1 METARIALAPSR
13 DLLSVP
19 SSSTIARSRSS
30 CVSNDRS
37 EKESFKVPLTLA
49 AAFLQPRPPYRFASP
64 SRSSSTSA
72 APVEAPDGTEAAP
85 TAPPSRSQTPS
96 TAGRRAR
103 PATTAA
109 APVEAP
115 DGTEADPTAPPS
127 SSQTA
132 FTVGRPRLSRISSP
146 LRRDILGMP
155 LQPSHEVLDQPWH
168 TLRRVVYELEHRL
181 LLAGGVL
188 LGPGLEQVGS

>member
-30 CVSNDRS
+30 CVSNDRF
-37 EKESFKVPLTLA
+37 ENESLKVPLTLA
-49 AAFLQPRPPYRFASP
+49 AAFRQPRPPYRFASP
-64 SRSSSTSA
+64 PRR
-72 APVEAPDGTEAAP
+72 
-85 TAPPSRSQTPS
+85 PSPS
-96 TAGRRAR
+96 
-103 PATTAA
+103 A

-168 TLRRVVYELEHRL
+168 TLRRVVYELEHLL
-181 LLAGGVL
+181 LLAGELLLVQVL
-188 LGPGLEQVGS
+188 QRGAPGAARQAT